1 MNGSISFLR
10 PTPAVE
16 KTPADLDGKLVWL
29 KRFGQP
35 NIFCHDDGTFSAKIQ
50 MHVAQQG
57 ASFNIRSDY
66 HHDTPTQAVDQMI
79 SRMLE
84 TLAQIGKV

>member
-16 KTPADLDGKLVWL
+16 KTPADLEGKLVWL
-29 KRFGQP
+29 TRFGKP
-35 NIFCHDDGTFSAKIQ
+35 RVCCNGKGFSAHIE

-57 ASFNIRSDY
+57 ATFDIRSEFGMN
-66 HHDTPTQAVDQMI
+66 TPTAAIDMLI
-79 SRMLE
+79 SRTLE
-84 TLAQIGKV
+84 SLAKLGRE